1 MHEHLT
7 STAKVWKLAK
17 HVYRREEVGQ
27 LAERER
33 QIGFELKSI
42 NNMIRRKLDVR
53 FAEAGLEE
61 ISGMQ
66 GPLLGYLDRYS
77 GEQDIFQKDLEK
89 EFNIRRS
96 TATVMLQNLEQ
107 KGYIVR
113 EPVDNDARLKRIVLT
128 EKAKEVNREIRRQID
143 AFHEELEQ
151 GISSEEKEFFLRI
164 TDKIMKNLE

>member
-1 MHEHLT
+1 M
-7 STAKVWKLAK
+7 SI
-17 HVYRREEVGQ
+17 
-27 LAERER
+27 RER
-33 QIGFELKSI
+33 QIGFELKAI
-42 NNMIRRKLDVR
+42 NNMIRRKLDAR
-53 FAEAGLEE
+53 FTEAGLEE

-66 GPLLGYLDRYS
+66 GPLLGFLDIHS
-77 GEQDIFQKDLEK
+77 AEKDIFQRDLEK

-113 EPVDNDARLKRIVLT
+113 EPVKSDARLKRIVLT
-128 EKAKEVNREIRRQID
+128 EKAREVNREVRRQIG

-151 GISSEEKEFFLRI
+151 GITPEEKEFFLRI